1 MSEQE
6 TVSVLGNV
14 RQFLQRSHGLYIDGR
29 WQESDSASRLAV
41 YNPADGQQIS
51 SSADASAEDVD
62 RAVTSAWRAF
72 SSGVWANMLPAG
84 RERILL
90 RFADLLEQNT
100 EELAQ
105 LETLEQGK
113 SINISRAF
121 EVGCTLNWMRY
132 TAGLTTKISGQTLD
146 VSIPM
151 PEGARYQAWTRKEP
165 IGVVAGIVPWNFPLL
180 IGMWKVMPAL
190 AAGCSIVVK
199 PSETTPLTLLRMAEL
214 ASEAGVPDGVFNV
227 VTGSG
232 AGCGKALT
240 EHPLVAK
247 VSFTGS
253 TATGKGIA
261 RAAAD
266 RLTRVTLELGGKNPA
281 IVLKDADPAMV
292 IDGLMAGSFL
302 NQGQVCAASSRI
314 YIEAPLFDTLV
325 SGFEQAVKSLQVGA
339 GLDPRA
345 HINPLVSKAQQQ
357 KVAGYLADAQQ
368 QRAEIISGNS
378 GPQGDGFYIAPTLVV
393 NPSASLKLTREEVFG
408 PVVNL
413 VRVADAQE
421 ALRQA
426 NDSEYG
432 LTASLW
438 TNNLQAA
445 MQYTGR
451 IQAGTVWVNSHTL
464 IDANMPFGGMK
475 QSGTGRDFGPDWLDA
490 YTETKTVCV
499 RY

>member
-1 MSEQE
+1 MSEQ
-6 TVSVLGNV
+6 SVAVLESV
-14 RQFLQRSHGLYIDGR
+14 KSFLARHHGLYIDGR
-29 WQESDSASRLAV
+29 WQESTSGARLGV
-41 YNPADGQQIS
+41 FNPADGRQIA
-51 SSADASAEDVD
+51 SSADADEKDVD
-62 RAVTSAWRAF
+62 KAVTSAWRAF
-72 SSGVWANMLPAG
+72 TRGVWANMLPAG
-84 RERILL
+84 REKILL
-90 RFADLLEQNT
+90 RFADLLEQNA

-113 SINISRAF
+113 SINIARAF

-132 TAGLTTKISGQTLD
+132 TAGLTTKISGRTLD

-151 PEGARYQAWTRKEP
+151 PEGARYQAWTRKAP
-165 IGVVAGIVPWNFPLL
+165 VGVVAGIVPWNFPLL

-232 AGCGKALT
+232 AGCGRALT
-240 EHPLVAK
+240 AHPLIAK

-292 IDGLMAGSFL
+292 IEGLMAGSFL

-314 YIEAPLFDTLV
+314 YIESPLFDTLA
-325 SGFEQAVKSLQVGA
+325 SGFEQAVKSLSVGA
-339 GLDPRA
+339 GMDTGT
-345 HINPLVSKAQQQ
+345 HINPVVSKAHQQ
-357 KVAGYLADAQQ
+357 KVAGYLDDA
-368 QRAEIISGNS
+368 RRSNAELISGS
-378 GPQGDGFYIAPTLVV
+378 GGPGGEGYYIAPTLVI
-393 NPSASLKLTREEVFG
+393 NPSAGLRLSREEVFG

-413 VRVADAQE
+413 VRVKSAEE
-421 ALRQA
+421 ALELA
-426 NDSEYG
+426 NDTDYG

-438 TNNLQAA
+438 TTNLSAA
-445 MQYTGR
+445 MDYTAR

-490 YTETKTVCV
+490 YTETKSVCV